1 MSNAKATAYDEV
13 AYPSAVY
20 VQTHPDRLAT
30 MATLFGM
37 RPTPVQR
44 CRVLELGCGDGSNLI
59 AMAYGLPDSE
69 FVGID
74 LAQRPIRK
82 GQTVIEA
89 LGLKNVTLRQLD
101 ILAFPPDLGPFDFI
115 LAHGLYSWAPAVVRD
130 KILAICG
137 ESLSPFGVA
146 YVSYNA
152 YPGNHMRDMVRK
164 MMQYHASHFPES
176 EQRVRQARALLKFLA
191 ESKTEPDVYRML
203 LKQELERVVK
213 YTDAAF
219 FHDDLSSVNHPVYF
233 HEFAEHAA
241 RHSLQYLSE
250 ADVIDLQPED
260 YAPHVAATLRELDSG
275 DVIAREQYSDFLRCR
290 AFRQTL
296 LCRKDVNLDRTW
308 EAARVQDLYVAGDVR
323 PASPNPDVG
332 SRLAVLFLGP
342 KGAEIETG
350 HPVVKTAFVH
360 LGAVWPRHVR
370 FHELLGFVR
379 SQRTHD
385 TGEPI
390 AGDEDDA
397 RELAE
402 ALLQAYTAGFVEL
415 HAHAPSFVT
424 EVSERPTAS
433 ALARLQLK
441 EGNVVPTLRHT
452 AMKIDD
458 KLGRQ
463 LVLLLDGT
471 YDRAALL
478 NDLSEFVKS
487 GSVVVCHEGQPIH
500 DIQEALKYLADELEA
515 NLTSLARSAVLVA

>member
-1 MSNAKATAYDEV
+1 MSNAEHTTYDDV
-13 AYPSAVY
+13 IYPSAVY
-20 VQTHPDRLAT
+20 AQTHPDRLAT

-44 CRVLELGCGDGSNLI
+44 CRVLEMGCGDGSNLI

-74 LAQRPIRK
+74 LAKRPIQK
-82 GQTVIEA
+82 GQTIIEA
-89 LGLKNVTLRQLD
+89 LGLKNITLRQLD
-101 ILAFPPDLGPFDFI
+101 ILAFPPDLGLFDFI
-115 LAHGLYSWAPAVVRD
+115 LAHGLYSWVPAAVRD

-137 ESLSPFGVA
+137 ESLSPCGVA

-164 MMQYHASHFPES
+164 MMQYHAGHFPES
-176 EQRVRQARALLKFLA
+176 EQQVRQARALLKFLA

-219 FHDDLSSVNHPVYF
+219 FHDDLSPVNHPVYF

-241 RHSLQYLSE
+241 RHGLRYLSE

-260 YAPHVAATLRELDSG
+260 YAPHVAATLRELDSE
-275 DVIAREQYSDFLRCR
+275 DAIAREQYSDFLRCR

-296 LCRKDVNLDRTW
+296 LCRGDVNLDRTW
-308 EAARVQDLYVAGDVR
+308 KAARVRDLYVAGEVR
-323 PASPNPDVG
+323 PASPDPDVG
-332 SRLAVLFLGP
+332 SRLAELFLGP

-350 HPVVKTAFVH
+350 RPVVKTAFVH
-360 LGAVWPRHVR
+360 LGAVWPRHMR
-370 FHELLGFVR
+370 FQELLGFVR
-379 SQRTHD
+379 SQLARAS
-385 TGEPI
+385 GEPTE
-390 AGDEDDA
+390 GNENDA
-397 RELAE
+397 RELAD

-415 HAHAPSFVT
+415 HAHAPNFVT
-424 EVSERPTAS
+424 EVSERPMAS
-433 ALARLQLK
+433 ALARLQLR
-441 EGNVVPTLRHT
+441 EGHVVPTLRHT

-463 LVLLLDGT
+463 LALLLDGT
-471 YDRAALL
+471 HDRAALL
-478 NDLSEFVKS
+478 NDLSECVKS
-487 GSVVVCHEGQPIH
+487 GSAIVCHEGKPVS
-500 DIQEALKYLADELEA
+500 DLQEAIQYLADELEA
-515 NLTSLARSAVLVA
+515 NLTSLARSAILVA